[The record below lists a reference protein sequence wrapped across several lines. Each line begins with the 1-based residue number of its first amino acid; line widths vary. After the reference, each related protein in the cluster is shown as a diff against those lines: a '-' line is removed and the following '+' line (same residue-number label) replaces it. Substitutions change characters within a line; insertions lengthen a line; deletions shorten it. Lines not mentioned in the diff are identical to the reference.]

1 MSTDRRLNRKLPE
14 RVRRE
19 DTPGVRIDS
28 GPFIGII
35 KNNID
40 PTRAGR
46 LQVWIPDLGGDED
59 NPQNWRTVNYA
70 SPFYGTTYQPNTS
83 KNNKYSE
90 VQHSYGMWAVVPD
103 IGNQVICTFIAGDPN
118 RGYWF
123 ACINPNLSKHMVP
136 ALATAKSID
145 TNNVDPALK
154 SKFDSASSVW
164 PVAEFNENIQENIK
178 PGWINNNKP
187 PHEFQ
192 ANVLINQGLDRDGVR
207 GAIGSSAQRE
217 SPSNV
222 FGIST
227 PGRPLN
233 DPMDNPQFESKL
245 KAGTLTEADYAVR
258 GRKGGHTFVMDD
270 GEQMGAN
277 QLVRLRTAGGH
288 QILMNDTERVMYIAN
303 SDGSVWLEFTGGG
316 HINLY
321 SAAGINVRTEG
332 EFNVHADKDININS
346 GGSIKLKSE
355 KVIASQTKD
364 YYIKA
369 STSTNIQTGKFGA
382 LVDGALSL
390 QSASGNWNSSGKLV
404 LKGSKILLNTETPA
418 EVAKVS
424 DLKTYKQA
432 DTSWD
437 STKGL
442 WVSKNDVYETI
453 AAIAPAH
460 EPWPRKAGRGVT
472 SSAAASQFSDAPKV
486 EKQSSVCEPPGG
498 ITSIKPGILPT
509 GSTGEELVYNALQQA
524 GKTDPTTIAAIL
536 AQCAH
541 ESLNFTKLV
550 ENLMYSAEGLTKTFR
565 KYFPTIE
572 STAGYAKNP
581 EKIANKVYGGRMGNG
596 PEPTGDGWKYIG
608 RGYIGLTGKEL
619 YTKASSVIGV
629 DLVNNPEKASEPQVA
644 ARLVVYFFFENSG
657 KFNNVNW
664 DDVDRISYLV
674 NGGTIGLADRREK
687 YKAYKAKYA
696 SGGNVVTSGSGGVVV
711 DGSGKPITTGTG
723 TLDPGPDS
731 AKGKSVVN
739 PAPGEKMGAADAPR
753 PGPIT
758 STESKIPGLIATQV
772 KALMVQ
778 IGYAE
783 SGLDYAAKDET
794 LGRIGRYK
802 INGNLLRDYGYI
814 KSDYLSK
821 YGTAAIFRTDSWTG
835 KNGINSPDDF
845 ISGKGIQDSLMETI
859 INDYYKAL
867 VKNQGIKI
875 QDDVCTVAG
884 MISVAYFL
892 RDSERGLLS
901 GNPPDQARFWRE
913 QANTITNKQKQTCDT
928 PYNQGRY
935 AIDVLS
941 IQTTTPATT
950 RSLEVVNTGPSGS
963 GINPQDV
970 IQFSSGSGDFEH
982 YKEMPAELRAKF
994 ESMAS
999 EYKQLTGKKLMLSSS
1014 YRSYEE
1020 QAGLYNKWISL
1031 GGSLPGNPVVQDS
1044 SGTRIFM
1051 PSKPSTTNPHTRRL
1065 AFDLSKTDIAFLDS
1079 KGLLAKYNFSFPFP
1093 VADPVHIQT
1102 KG

>member
-1 MSTDRRLNRKLPE
+1 MTTDRRLNRKLPE

-19 DTPGVRIDS
+19 DTPGIRIDS

-83 KNNKYSE
+83 KNNKYDE
-90 VQHSYGMWAVVPD
+90 VQHSYGMWAVIPD

-123 ACINPNLSKHMVP
+123 ACINPNLSHHMVP
-136 ALATAKSID
+136 ALGSTKTLD
-145 TNNVDPALK
+145 TNNIDPALK
-154 SKFDSASSVW
+154 SKFDTNSSVW
-164 PVAEFNENIQENIK
+164 PAAEFNENIPDNIK
-178 PGWINNNKP
+178 PGWINNPKP

-233 DPMDNPQFESKL
+233 DPMDNPQFEAKL

-288 QILMNDTERVMYIAN
+288 QILMNDSDRIVYIAN

-355 KVIASQTKD
+355 NVIANQTKD
-364 YYIKA
+364 FYIKS
-369 STSTNIQTGKFGA
+369 STSTSIHTGKFGA
-382 LVDGALSL
+382 LVDGSLTL
-390 QSASGNWNSSGKLV
+390 QSASGGWNSSGKLV
-404 LKGSKILLNTETPA
+404 LKGSKILLNTETPP
-418 EVAKVS
+418 EVPKVS

-432 DTSWD
+432 DTGWD

-442 WVSKNDVYETI
+442 WVSKSDVYETI
-453 AAIAPAH
+453 ATISPAH
-460 EPWPRKAGRGVT
+460 EPWPRTAGRGV
-472 SSAAASQFSDAPKV
+472 AAVKSQFSEAPKV
-486 EKQSSVCEPPGG
+486 EKQSSVCEAPGG
-498 ITSIKPGILPT
+498 VTAIKPGILPT
-509 GSTGEELVYNALQQA
+509 GTTGEELIVSALQQA
-524 GKTDPTTIAAIL
+524 GKTDPITVAAIL

-541 ESLNFTKLV
+541 ESGNFTKLV
-550 ENLMYSAEGLTKTFR
+550 ENLNYSAEGLNRTFR
-565 KYFPTIE
+565 KYFPTLE
-572 STAGYAKNP
+572 SAAPYARNP

-596 PEPTGDGWKYIG
+596 PETSGDGWKFIG
-608 RGYIGLTGKEL
+608 RGYIGLTGREL
-619 YTKASSVIGV
+619 YTKASSKIGV
-629 DLVNNPEKASEPQVA
+629 DLVNNPEQASDPKIA
-644 ARLVVYFFFENSG
+644 ARLVVYFFFENDG
-657 KFNNVNW
+657 RFNTVNW

-674 NGGTIGLADRREK
+674 NGGDNGLADRREK

-696 SGGNVVTSGSGGVVV
+696 SGNVVTTGTGGVVV
-711 DGSGKPITTGTG
+711 DGSGRPITTGSG
-723 TLDPGPDS
+723 ALDPGPES
-731 AKGKSVVN
+731 AKGKAVVK

-753 PGPIT
+753 PAPIA

-772 KALMVQ
+772 KALMIQ

-783 SGLDYAAKDET
+783 SDLNYSAQDVT

-821 YGTAAIFRTDSWTG
+821 YGTAAIFRDDSWTG
-835 KNGINSPDDF
+835 KDGITGPSDF
-845 ISGKGIQDSLMETI
+845 TSGKGIQDSLMETV

-867 VKNQGIKI
+867 VRNRGIQI

-892 RDSERGLLS
+892 RDSERGFLS
-901 GNPPDQARFWRE
+901 GNPPDQAKFWRE
-913 QANTITNKQKQTCDT
+913 QANTITNKQKETCDT
-928 PYNQGRY
+928 AYNQGRY

-941 IQTTTPATT
+941 IQTTGPTT
-950 RSLEVVNTGPSGS
+950 TLSDAVVTLGPSGS
-963 GINPQDV
+963 GINPLDV
-970 IQFSSGSGDFEH
+970 IQFTSGSGDYDH
-982 YKEMPAELRAKF
+982 YMQMPADLRAKF
-994 ESMAS
+994 ESLAS

-1014 YRSYEE
+1014 YRSVEE
-1020 QAGLYNKWISL
+1020 QTALYQRWVSL
-1031 GGSLPGNPVVQDS
+1031 GGNIPGNPVVQDETGS
-1044 SGTRIFM
+1044 KIFM
-1051 PSKPSTTNPHTRRL
+1051 PSKPSASSPHARRL
-1065 AFDLSKTDIAFLDS
+1065 AFDLSKTDIAFLES
-1079 KGLLAKYNFSFPFP
+1079 KGLLAKYNFLFPFP
-1093 VADPVHIQT
+1093 INDPVHIQT
-1102 KG
+1102 RG